1 MSASIPL
8 AATQNPPSAQR
19 KRPPARHAAKIA
31 VWVLGIPSALIV
43 LLYLVLLITPIPLPF
58 GSSAAAALAQSALP
72 PSSRLQLGE
81 MALAVEGGVWPVI
94 HFSPVTLSDTKTGA
108 KVEMEALEIGF
119 SPVRALVGQPGAT
132 VTIVK
137 PHVQIVQ
144 DLFGPRMTSFELI
157 DDPKGGPPTV
167 RVQEGQ
173 DSFPTVGISSQGV
186 DLRGADGAAS
196 TMAMRSDNDWL
207 IYNLEAS
214 QQGIA
219 DIVQQA
225 ADGRFSKLVIRDGIV
240 DMNDAVYGLF
250 RRFEKINLEIAPSP
264 DRRST
269 MGTFAA
275 TLGGKTMVGSLSR
288 TIDDSGRSRLEADVT
303 NIDFASFLPFID
315 DQQSVAAIRGA
326 GALSIDVTFAPE
338 TGKLLDGAFKVDM
351 TGLDLRL
358 QDSYFPIASSI
369 MDITWSPAEGQFKL
383 ADAALQIGES
393 SARVSGVFA
402 LGLDPTFGPTIGISM
417 TMRDVFIHPNDMAA
431 PAEPLETVEFSGWS
445 APLYGA
451 LGIDRLLATKGA
463 ARIETTGRIDML
475 QAGLGLDVTLAGQ
488 GVSADDLKRL
498 WPYLMGGQ
506 SRDWFVA
513 NVTGGTV
520 ANATMRFKFPVG
532 ALAVGDEEK
541 PIPKDSMSIDMVG
554 TGVMVKPTA
563 QMAPIAIQG
572 DARLQVHDSDV
583 TISAGGGAVDTGYG
597 IITVTNPALVMD
609 NSDPA
614 QGIAEISGNL
624 TGSIPALLALA
635 KSQQADRVADLK
647 VPLDLESLTGSVDVG
662 LVATIKLPPAGSGRE
677 PGFDYVLNGALKDFA
692 SSQPIQNHKIG
703 DGQLSFSASQDGY
716 QLAGTANIDGMAANV
731 EIAGT
736 PSTAPVF
743 RLGSIIEAKDLAA
756 MGFDASEFLSGKLN
770 FVAEPKEDGSIRM
783 SVDLKDA
790 GLTIKDIGIS
800 KPAGVEGTLQATI
813 RQKDKLTELSD
824 IDLAFGTVHL
834 AGGLQFDAE
843 KGLQSAEFSQFALSE
858 GDSAQVKLAPIEG
871 GYAIDLAGAQL
882 DLRPMLKK
890 FFGLGEGSGGVQATQ
905 FDQTLAL
912 NIHLDRALGYY
923 ATTAFNV
930 VLDLTLHGTDMRRA
944 NMTAQFGDSNAL
956 SVTTNPAPDGRTL
969 TVAFSDAGTILRL
982 LGVYSQLAG
991 GDGSLVLTTNREQKA
1006 EVGQLQLRNFS
1017 IVDEAN
1023 VAQILGN
1030 HADSRAVIAK
1040 QNRVDFDGGVV
1051 TFVRRSDRVEVTD
1064 AVLSGDMIGGTMRG
1078 FIYTDQR
1085 QYDLTG
1091 TYVPL
1096 FGLNS
1101 AFQKIPLL
1109 GPLLGG
1115 RNGEG
1120 LVGVTFAVK
1129 GALDK
1134 PEFKINPLSALV
1146 PGVFRELFE
1155 FRTKEQPRAE

>member
-1 MSASIPL
+1 MSAPIPL
-8 AATQNPPSAQR
+8 PATQTKLSAQR

-31 VWVLGIPSALIV
+31 VWVLGIPATLVV
-43 LLYLVLLITPIPLPF
+43 LLYLVLLVTPIPLPF
-58 GSSAAAALAQSALP
+58 GGAAAMAMAQSALP
-72 PSSRLQLGE
+72 PTSRLQLGE
-81 MALAVEGGVWPVI
+81 MGLALEGGVWPVI
-94 HFSPVTLSDTKTGA
+94 HFSPVVLTDTKTGA
-108 KVEMEALEIGF
+108 KVDMEALEVGF

-137 PHVQIVQ
+137 PHIQIVQ
-144 DLFGPRMTSFELI
+144 DLFGPRMSSFELV
-157 DDPKGGPPTV
+157 DDPNGGPPTV

-186 DLRGADGAAS
+186 DLRNPDGAPS
-196 TMAMRSDNDWL
+196 TVALRSDNDWL

-219 DIVQQA
+219 DIVKQA
-225 ADGRFSKLVIRDGIV
+225 EEGRFSKLVIRGGTI

-250 RRFEKINLEIAPSP
+250 RRFEKIDLEIAPSL
-264 DRRST
+264 DGRST
-269 MGTFAA
+269 AGTFAA
-275 TLGGKTMVGSLSR
+275 TLGGKTMAGSLSR
-288 TIDDSGRSRLEADVT
+288 TIDDAGRSRLEADVT

-326 GALSIDVTFAPE
+326 GALSIDVTFAAD
-338 TGKLLDGAFKVDM
+338 TGKLMDGAFKVDM

-358 QDSYFPIASSI
+358 KDSYFPIASSI
-369 MDITWSPAEGQFKL
+369 MDITWSPSEGQFKL
-383 ADAALQIGES
+383 ADAALQIGQS

-417 TMRDVFIHPNDMAA
+417 SMRDVVIHPNDMAA
-431 PAEPLETVEFSGWS
+431 PAEPFDTVEFSGWS

-451 LGIDRLLATKGA
+451 LGIDRLLATKGE

-475 QAGLGLDVTLAGQ
+475 RAGLGIDMTLAGQ
-488 GVSADDLKRL
+488 SVSADDLKRL
-498 WPYLMGGQ
+498 WPYLMGGA

-513 NVTGGTV
+513 NVTAGTV
-520 ANATMRFKFPVG
+520 ASATMKFKFPVG
-532 ALAVGDEEK
+532 TMAVGDESK
-541 PIPKDSMSIDMVG
+541 AIPKDSMAIDMVG
-554 TGVMVKPTA
+554 TGVMVRPTA
-563 QMAPIAIQG
+563 TMAPIAIDG
-572 DARLQVHDSDV
+572 DTRLQVHDSDI
-583 TISAGGGAVDTGYG
+583 TISAGGGAVDTGNG
-597 IITVTNPALVMD
+597 IIKVTNPALVMD

-635 KSQQADRVADLK
+635 KSQQGDMVANLK
-647 VPLDLESLTGSVDVG
+647 VPLDLESLTGSLDLG
-662 LVATIKLPPAGSGRE
+662 LVATIRVPAAGSGKE
-677 PGFDYVLNGALKDFA
+677 PGFDYVLNGTLKDFA
-692 SSQPIQNHKIG
+692 SSQPIQDRKIG

-716 QLAGTANIDGMAANV
+716 QLAGTANIDGMNANV

-743 RLGSIIEAKDLAA
+743 RLGSTIEAKDLAA
-756 MGFDASEFLSGKLN
+756 MGFDASEFLSGRVS
-770 FVAEPKEDGSIRM
+770 FVAEPQEDGSIRM

-790 GLTIKDIGIS
+790 GLTIKDIGIT
-800 KPAGVEGTLQATI
+800 KAAGVAGTLQATI

-843 KGLQSAEFSQFALSE
+843 KGLQSAEFTQFALSE
-858 GDSAQVKLAPIEG
+858 GDSAQVKLTPIEG
-871 GYAIDLAGAQL
+871 GYAIDLTGAQL

-912 NIHLDRALGYY
+912 NVHLDRALGYY

-930 VLDLTLHGTDMRRA
+930 ALDLTLHGTDMRKA
-944 NMTAQFGDSNAL
+944 NMTAQFGDNNAL

-991 GDGSLVLTTNREQKA
+991 GDGSMVLTTNSGQKA

-1040 QNRVDFDGGVV
+1040 QNRVDFDSGFV

-1064 AVLSGDMIGGTMRG
+1064 AVLSGDMVGGTMRG
-1078 FIYTDQR
+1078 FVYTDRR

-1091 TYVPL
+1091 TYVP
-1096 FGLNS
+1096 
-1101 AFQKIPLL
+1101 
-1109 GPLLGG
+1109 
-1115 RNGEG
+1115 
-1120 LVGVTFAVK
+1120 
-1129 GALDK
+1129 
-1134 PEFKINPLSALV
+1134 
-1146 PGVFRELFE
+1146 
-1155 FRTKEQPRAE
+1155 